1 MEQELLHKIEPL
13 ARLLLTP
20 AQIGALLGL
29 TDAEVAEMQ
38 NPYKEAGKMYRRI
51 LAERARDLH
60 EKTLRLA
67 DVGSPTAIDE
77 ANQWL
82 RTAQISIE

>member
-1 MEQELLHKIEPL
+1 MEEELLQQIEPL
-13 ARLLLTP
+13 ARLLLSP
-20 AQIGALLGL
+20 GEIGAILGL
-29 TDAEVAEMQ
+29 TEEQVNDFASQYSAVGQ
-38 NPYKEAGKMYRRI
+38 LYRRV

-77 ANQWL
+77 ANRYL
-82 RTAQISIE
+82 RIAQNAIE

>member
-1 MEQELLHKIEPL
+1 MEEELLQKIEKL

-20 AQIGALLGL
+20 EQIGDLLELSGEQVS
-29 TDAEVAEMQ
+29 DFK
-38 NPYKEAGKMYRRI
+38 NPWSETGKRYRRV

-67 DVGSPTAIDE
+67 EVGSPTALE
-77 ANQWL
+77 SANHWL
-82 RTAQISIE
+82 ASAQISIE

>member
-1 MEQELLHKIEPL
+1 MEQELLQQIEPL

-20 AQIGALLGL
+20 SQIGDLLGL
-29 TDAEVAEMQ
+29 SGEQVAELQ
-38 NPYKEAGKMYRRI
+38 NPYREAGRMYRRV

-67 DVGSPTAIDE
+67 DVGSPSALED
-77 ANQWL
+77 ANAWL

>member
-1 MEQELLHKIEPL
+1 MEKELLQKAEPL

-20 AQIGALLGL
+20 SQIGNLLGL
-29 TDAEVAEMQ
+29 SGEEIAEFQ
-38 NPYKEAGKMYRRI
+38 NQWSEAGRMYRRV